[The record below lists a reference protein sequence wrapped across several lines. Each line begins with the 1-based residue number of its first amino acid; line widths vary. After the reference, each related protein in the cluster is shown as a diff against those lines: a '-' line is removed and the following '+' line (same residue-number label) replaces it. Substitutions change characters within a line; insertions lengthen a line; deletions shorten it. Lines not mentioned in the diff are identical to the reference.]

1 MYSISY
7 AMKVGCYLFLKFF
20 GIDIFHSLV
29 SKMGV
34 CDCWVGAQSPTSITN
49 EKTCKF
55 ISMDNI
61 QLV

>member
-7 AMKVGCYLFLKFF
+7 AMKVGSYLFFKFLGF
-20 GIDIFHSLV
+20 DIFHSLV
-29 SKMGV
+29 SKLGV
-34 CDCWVGAQSPTSITN
+34 CDSWVGAQRPTSVTN
-49 EKTCKF
+49 KKTYKF

>member
-7 AMKVGCYLFLKFF
+7 AMKVGCYLFFKFL
-20 GIDIFHSLV
+20 GIDIFNSLV
-29 SKMGV
+29 SIMGV
-34 CDCWVGAQSPTSITN
+34 CDCWVGVQSPASVMN
-49 EKTCKF
+49 EKTYKF